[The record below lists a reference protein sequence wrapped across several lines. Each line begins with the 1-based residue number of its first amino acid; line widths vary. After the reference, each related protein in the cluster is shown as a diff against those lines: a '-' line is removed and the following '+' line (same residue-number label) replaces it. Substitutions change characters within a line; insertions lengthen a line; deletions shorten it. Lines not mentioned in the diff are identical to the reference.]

1 MTTFSRRQ
9 VLGAG
14 AAAVGAVSFGATALA
29 VRGATRSTATGT
41 RQPADVPEE
50 TRSLDQLY
58 ADAVREGGG
67 LVVYA
72 GGDTPGQQSAVE
84 QAFRARFPGVDLTMV
99 VDYSKF
105 HDVRVDSRIA
115 NGAALPDVVQL
126 QTIHDY
132 PSWKEEGL
140 LLAYKPVG
148 FSAVYD
154 GFKDPDGTWVAVA
167 VNAFSFM
174 YDSRTVGT
182 SAPATPPDLVDPRWR
197 GRIASAYP
205 QDDDAVL
212 FLYRQYVH
220 EYGWEWANRLATQ
233 DVRFARGT
241 HTPGAA
247 VAAGQK
253 AIGIGGA
260 APQAGRASPVRWV
273 AGDDVPFLGWGQR
286 AAILAGAAHPVAA
299 KLYLNWLLSTEV
311 QNAAPDGWSVRTDVP
326 PGDGLKPIWEYPS
339 AHVDHFVQ
347 FMADRAEVERWRQT
361 FTLYFGEV
369 QGPPSTGWLGTHP
382 GDQVATG

>member
-9 VLGAG
+9 VLGAS
-14 AAAVGAVSFGATALA
+14 AAAVGAAAFGVTALA
-29 VRGATRSTATGT
+29 ASRETGSGT
-41 RQPADVPEE
+41 SGSPAGVPEE

-58 ADAVREGGG
+58 AAAMREGGA

-72 GGDTPGQQSAVE
+72 GGDTAGQQNGTE
-84 QAFRARFPGVDLTMV
+84 QAFRSRFPGVGLTTV
-99 VDYSKF
+99 VDYSKY
-105 HDVRVDSRIA
+105 HDVRVDSQIA
-115 NGAALPDVVQL
+115 NGAPLPDVVQL
-126 QTIHDY
+126 QTLHDF

-140 LLAYKPVG
+140 LLPYKPAG
-148 FSAVYD
+148 FSALHD
-154 GFKDPDGTWVAVA
+154 GFKDPDGTWLAIAVT
-167 VNAFSFM
+167 AFSFM
-174 YDSRTVGT
+174 YDSRSTGT
-182 SAPATPPDLVDPRWR
+182 AAPRTPPDLVDARWK
-197 GRIASAYP
+197 GRIASSYP

-220 EYGWEWANRLATQ
+220 EYGWDWAARLATQ
-233 DVRFARGT
+233 NVRFARGT

-260 APQAGRASPVRWV
+260 APHPGQAATTRWV
-273 AGDDVPFLGWGQR
+273 AGDDIPFLGWGQR
-286 AAILAGAAHPVAA
+286 AAILAGAEHPEAA

-311 QNAAPDGWSVRTDVP
+311 QHGAANGWSVRTDVP
-326 PGDGLKPIWEYPS
+326 PADGLRPIWEYPN
-339 AHVDHFVQ
+339 AHVDHFAQ

-369 QGPPSTGWLGTHP
+369 QGPPSTGWLGMQP
-382 GDQVATG
+382 GAPPT